1 MFSQASFESR
11 HPSRKSTRRGGPLQF
26 RSLWPSVEAA
36 LVDAWVQGERLN
48 THDGPALVEP
58 PPAKRSGTA

>member
-1 MFSQASFESR
+1 MFSPASFETC
-11 HPSRKSTRRGGPLQF
+11 HPSLKSTRRGGPLQF

-48 THDGPALVEP
+48 IQDSPAQIEP
-58 PPAKRSGTA
+58 PPAQRSGTA